1 MFREKT
7 NDKRSHYLFVWKVFW
22 LEEASANTESSHPK
36 NVAKA
41 QTLRSAKDLMTS
53 KKEKVV
59 SVWLLFSEE
68 KSQMLLEVMG
78 SWNP

>member
-1 MFREKT
+1 MIKDHATCLSGKYFGLRKLLPT
-7 NDKRSHYLFVWKVFW
+7 Q
-22 LEEASANTESSHPK
+22 SSHPK
-36 NVAKA
+36 NVAEA

>member
-7 NDKRSHYLFVWKVFW
+7 NDKRSRYLFVWKVFW
-22 LEEASANTESSHPK
+22 LEEALGGCSLCWQK

-41 QTLRSAKDLMTS
+41 QTLRSAKDLMNS

-59 SVWLLFSEE
+59 SVWLLFSED
-68 KSQMLLEVMG
+68 KSDVA
-78 SWNP
+78 